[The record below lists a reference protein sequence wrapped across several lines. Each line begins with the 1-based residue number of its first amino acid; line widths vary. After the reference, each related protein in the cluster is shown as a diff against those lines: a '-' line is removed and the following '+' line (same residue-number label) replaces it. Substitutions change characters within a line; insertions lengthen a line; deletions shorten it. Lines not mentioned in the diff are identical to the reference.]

1 MPLDNSKQEYKK
13 AYKQRDAEYSL
24 LDNSFDV
31 LFPLLRSITGP
42 GLEKSLQYFER
53 FMPLQMVK
61 VASGSTV
68 FDWTVPKEWHLS
80 RAILTGPNGEV
91 IADVNINNLHVVN
104 YSIAVDKVLSL
115 AELQPHL
122 HSLTQ
127 LSDAVPYVTSYYNPA
142 WGFCITDNAR
152 RLLSEGEYHAQ
163 IESKFIDGGVPFS
176 HCLVK
181 GESEKEILL
190 TSYLCHPSLANN
202 ELSGPLVL
210 LGLYQRIKNWPK
222 RRYSYRF
229 LLNPETIGSLCFLDK
244 YAVHLKNNLI
254 SGMILTCL
262 GGDQEKIRIKHS
274 RMNDGL
280 FDRCA
285 RYLHKKDEIR
295 SIPFC
300 PTGGS
305 DERQYCAPGFN
316 FPILQVAK
324 TFTSDYSGYHNSLDD
339 KEFMSIAS
347 VQNSIDQIEHFLL
360 TAEMCGHPINQSPF
374 GEPQLGKRNLY
385 PTMNSDYTRTK
396 SSDEFRDNR
405 QFLNA
410 LLIILNSSDGSSD
423 LFQIAEKASCEVSML
438 FPIIKRLE
446 EEGLIKYGVEVPSL

>member
-1 MPLDNSKQEYKK
+1 MPKANYKGEYN
-13 AYKQRDAEYSL
+13 QRDDEYSL
-24 LDNSFDV
+24 LDKSFDE

-42 GLEKSLQYFER
+42 GLEESLKYFEQYI
-53 FMPLQMVK
+53 PLKMMK
-61 VASGSTV
+61 AESGSKV

-80 RAILTGPNGEV
+80 KAKLTGPNGEV
-91 IADVNINNLHVVN
+91 IADVKVNNIQIVN
-104 YSIAVDKVLSL
+104 YSIAVESTLSL

-122 HSLTQ
+122 HSLP
-127 LSDAVPYVTSYYNPA
+127 LLPDAIPYVTSYYNPT
-142 WGFCITDNAR
+142 WGFCLPENER
-152 RLLSEGEYHAQ
+152 KLLPEGQYHAH
-163 IESKFIDGGVPFS
+163 IESQFVDGGVPFS
-176 HCLVK
+176 HCLLD

-210 LGLYQRIKNWPK
+210 LGLYQRIKSWPK

-244 YAVHLKNNLI
+244 YGVHLKNNLI

-262 GGDQEKIRIKHS
+262 GGDQEKVRIKHS
-274 RMNDGL
+274 RMHDGL

-285 RYLHKKDEIR
+285 RYLQKKDQIR
-295 SIPFC
+295 TIPFC

-316 FPILQVAK
+316 FPMLQVAK
-324 TFTSDYSGYHNSLDD
+324 TFTNEYEGYHNSLDN

-347 VQNSIDQIEHFLL
+347 VQDSIDQIERFLL

-385 PTMNSDYTRTK
+385 PTMNSSTTRTK
-396 SSDEFRDNR
+396 SSDGFRDDR

-410 LLIILNSSDGSSD
+410 LLIILNSSDGTMD
-423 LFQIAEKASCEVSML
+423 LFQIAEKVGCDVTML
-438 FPIIKRLE
+438 FPIINRLE